1 MGNENNTLQQFL
13 PELPE
18 CKYCKGRDVI
28 KYGNR
33 HNKKGK
39 VQVYWCKKCRR
50 MFTEK
55 TTFSRMK
62 HKGKIITVTLD
73 LYFKNVSLRNIKNHL
88 KQFHEVEVGHV
99 TVLNWIRKYSEI
111 ISGYTGEMKINSCS
125 VIHADEMMVKVNGK
139 WCWLWDVMDK
149 DSRFI
154 VSSLLS
160 KRREGPYAQVLFE
173 EAKWRGGTP
182 RLIVTDGYAG
192 YKYAKRK
199 AFGNFPRTRDVE
211 HMRLIHFR
219 EKANNNIMERLMG
232 QTRERT
238 KIMRGFGSLNS
249 AKSIM
254 GGWVSYYNFIRPH
267 MGLNGFTPAEM
278 AGIDLGLNGG
288 NRWEEII
295 RKAEGNA

>member
-1 MGNENNTLQQFL
+1 MGNENTTLQQFL

-18 CKYCKGRDVI
+18 CKYCKGRGII

-33 HNKKGK
+33 HNKKGR
-39 VQVYWCKKCRR
+39 VQVYWCKKCKR

-62 HKGKIITVTLD
+62 QKGKVITATLD
-73 LYFKNVSLRNIKNHL
+73 LYFKNVSLRNIQSHL
-88 KQFHEVEVGHV
+88 KDFYDVKVSHV
-99 TVLNWIRKYSEI
+99 TILNWVRKYSEI
-111 ISGYTGEMKINSCS
+111 ISGYTGEMNVNSCS
-125 VIHADEMMVKVNGK
+125 VIHADEMMVKVKGK

-160 KRREGPYAQVLFE
+160 KRRGGPYAQVLFE
-173 EAKWRGGTP
+173 EAKWRMGKNP
-182 RLIVTDGYAG
+182 RLIVTDGYGG
-192 YKYAKRK
+192 YKFGKRK
-199 AFGNFPRTRDVE
+199 VFAGPNTD

-219 EKANNNIMERLMG
+219 QKANNNIMERLMG

-288 NRWEEII
+288 NRWEDII
-295 RKAEGNA
+295 KKAEGNA